1 MKARDVFLI
10 LLKHAGNT
18 ISGRT
23 LIQKRAFFL
32 DLKLN
37 LGLDYKPHYYGPYS
51 PQLDAAIGQ
60 CLALRFVNETVIPY
74 GWSRTEGFE
83 IKRYD
88 YTLTQDGLAV
98 VDAIMNRET
107 SLYDKVIAC
116 LDQIEEAGDLDYNQL
131 SVAAK
136 AVWILRE
143 NNRPMLPEDIAAEA
157 QGFGW
162 KVPNEAIEK
171 VISFLE
177 NLGIVSTST
186 SYGAQH
192 PN

>member
-10 LLKHAGNT
+10 TLRHAGNT

-37 LGLDYKPHYYGPYS
+37 LGLGYKPHYYGPYS

-60 CLALRFVNETVIPY
+60 CIALRFVNETVIPY

-88 YTLTQDGLAV
+88 YTLTDDGLAV
-98 VDAIMNRET
+98 VDAIMNREKALCE
-107 SLYDKVIAC
+107 SIFSC
-116 LDQIEEAGDLDYNQL
+116 LDKIIEAGDLDYNQL

-143 NNRPMLPEDIAAEA
+143 SKRPMLPEHIAAEA
-157 QGFGW
+157 KGFGW
-162 KVPNEAIEK
+162 EVSSEAIEK

-186 SYGAQH
+186 SCQA
-192 PN
+192 